1 MEKFEA
7 SSLTQKNLPKKTKP
21 EPMTYKHG
29 TRPRVI
35 RMKKL
40 IESHETSFWELI
52 RGLRK
57 TLNELPPDKSVQA
70 EFRKGLAHEFGKS
83 KQWVSDFCRV
93 ATSDPIHAVHPGGQ
107 LPASIT
113 ILRHLASIDT
123 DYFYQCV
130 EDGRIHAQMTRENAL
145 LLIEQQQPSQEIV
158 RVLDFGL
165 NALEEASEEVKR
177 LTQAGEM
184 EEAYKLHK
192 KMAALS
198 TEISIFFMETERHLV
213 KSIDA
218 LEQQAKEGNQ
228 QAIITLAQL
237 TDA

>member
-1 MEKFEA
+1 MEKFES
-7 SSLTQKNLPKKTKP
+7 SSLTRKNLPKRTKP
-21 EPMTYKHG
+21 ESMTYKHG
-29 TRPRVI
+29 TRPRVM

-113 ILRHLASIDT
+113 ILRHLASIDA

-130 EDGRIHAQMTRENAL
+130 EAGRIHAQMTREDAL
-145 LLIEQQQPSQEIV
+145 LLVETQHVPQEII
-158 RVLDFGL
+158 RALDFGL
-165 NALEEASEEVKR
+165 KALEEASEEVKR

-184 EEAYKLHK
+184 EEAYKLYT

-198 TEISIFFMETERHLV
+198 TEISIFFMETERLLA
-213 KSIDA
+213 KSMDA